1 MPTSTTATKVKPT
14 ASRGSAKPSN
24 GSTGSAVKA
33 DRVTADDA
41 VIIGTVGK
49 VNRSQVPREALTK
62 GERKNP
68 YDVVM
73 EASFKENDEE
83 SDDWRQVTTKNDD
96 KIVENQIKLIRNAA
110 HYLEVGSRILK
121 PQKNTD
127 EDGNVTVTIWFR
139 AQELRKK
146 GPRTKEEKNTT
157 ASE

>member
-1 MPTSTTATKVKPT
+1 MPTSTTATKAKATV
-14 ASRGSAKPSN
+14 SRGSAKPS
-24 GSTGSAVKA
+24 TGSATKVE
-33 DRVTADDA
+33 RVTADDA
-41 VIIGTVGK
+41 VIIGTIGK
-49 VNRSQVPREALTK
+49 VSRSQVPREALTK

-68 YDVVM
+68 YDVVI
-73 EASFKENDEE
+73 ETSFKENDEE
-83 SDDWRQVTTKNDD
+83 NDDWRSVTTKNDD

-127 EDGNVTVTIWFR
+127 DDGNVTVTIWFR

-146 GPRTKEEKNTT
+146 GPRTKEENTK